1 MHYAISH
8 QLLRQDFLHST
19 PRRKLLKHTLLFV
32 RDGLVLVKLGK
43 QEYAVE
49 AGHAFWLPFDTLCS
63 LTYFPNSAVQLVE
76 VSCRVTSPLPKQ
88 GGYVTLN
95 ELSQALINRLHDV
108 DSDNEVRDNQLK
120 VMRHELSTMQPKLKE
135 SQLTRHINQWHWDNQ
150 NSVLSNEQQ
159 LVLKVREANKMM
171 LSGKK
176 RTQVIEQL
184 FNGDDNAF
192 SQLEALLLGK

>member
-19 PRRKLLKHTLLFV
+19 PRRKLLKHTLLYV
-32 RDGLVLVKLGK
+32 RDGLVLAKLSK

-49 AGHAFWLPFDTLCS
+49 AGHTFWLPFDTLCS
-63 LTYFPNSAVQLVE
+63 ITFFPNTTVQLVE

-88 GGYVTLN
+88 GGYVALN
-95 ELSQALINRLHDV
+95 ELSQALINRLHDI
-108 DSDNEVRDNQLK
+108 DNDNEIRNDQLR

-135 SQLTRHINQWHWDNQ
+135 SQLTRNINQWHRDCRD
-150 NSVLSNEQQ
+150 SALSSEQQ

-176 RTQVIEQL
+176 RAQVIELL
-184 FNGDDNAF
+184 FNGDDSAF
-192 SQLEALLLGK
+192 GQLEALLLGK